1 MKKIIA
7 GLLIAATLLFSGVA
21 EAAPTKW
28 TRNGVTMA
36 TETFVPTTGNTLTL
50 SGANQSTVFVEPAG
64 TLAALTLTMPS
75 SPANGDLITI
85 FSKQNVTA
93 VTFSGGTV
101 NGAPTNFSANGA
113 TTFVYSSASG
123 QWNAT
128 TTKIAGQ
135 SGLDGL
141 YALPGGQNAAPII
154 AQCAGSGDQAT
165 LATAAASA
173 TTRRTG
179 IQVGNGCD
187 LNNRW
192 QLTNNSFVSLFG
204 VSPGNMDAT
213 TKETSTGAGALTISS
228 NSVATSSPSKL
239 AIDMNGATELSINN
253 LYISGNYEVPP
264 SAIIGNTVQN
274 GGCCA
279 KNALELNNV
288 SLARART
295 IVGCPIDM
303 GTGLAVSGCSTT
315 ANTLP
320 RTIKSQF
327 SIFSHGYAQNISDNM
342 AWMSQYSGGGIIS
355 MPQFGGGGNQF
366 LGNRIEFGC
375 SNGPCFWYSSPHA
388 TGDTGASY
396 HNSMSIDN
404 EQSPEYYFG
413 RSLGY
418 MANDNSINRPS
429 LSNNFVST
437 GGFGQDL
444 DWAKGA
450 GWSIDLTNFNAVG
463 TNTSSTLSQVAAI
476 MNGYTY
482 TITADVTVT
491 SGTLTPVVGGV
502 SGTPISASGTAI
514 SQTIV
519 GGATQSIGFTG
530 SSFTGTVDN
539 VIVKY
544 TSRRPIMAIG
554 GGGQTVQG
562 VRFSDFLLRD
572 SNGVIDYIA
581 HMNGTAGLDN
591 GVHVSGWFNGANILG
606 SLNTTNET
614 PALMSLDTMGNGSGG
629 YTGEFTR
636 RGVPFGIGPAHP
648 RQSVAL
654 DMKDPVNATKS
665 VAFPAGTTA
674 QRGVCDSTHV
684 GEQRYNTSLGTM
696 EVCTGASPSWK
707 GLGDITSASFANY
720 IGGLQIA
727 NDVTTP
733 NTTFTVAPGTVTD
746 DTNLV
751 QMQLPAFSKTT
762 AAWAAGSGNGCLD
775 TGTVTTNATY
785 HIFVIA
791 KPALAATGVLCS
803 TSSYAPLMPAGYVYK
818 ARVGSFLT
826 DGSANIL
833 AFTQRG
839 QKFTLNAMQL
849 ALNSVSIG
857 TSASSQTLG
866 FVPSGVKVIPNCQI
880 SISNASPPAS
890 VLMTGLDEQADV
902 APTTTVPFGTAAGF
916 DVQQITSAAGVANAA
931 CPEVVTNTSRQ
942 VRLRASAASTSV
954 SVIGKGWTDC
964 LGGSCPQPKTI
975 VLTSGTSM
983 TLPADWNPN
992 ANTVIAIGEG
1002 GNGGPGNSTNY
1013 GGGGGGGGA
1022 LAQIF
1027 NLSDAAGTSITYQIG
1042 TGGSGTN
1049 TQFKNGSTLVAA
1061 GGANGSSTS
1070 GSGAAGGT
1078 TAASV
1083 GTVKYAGGNGSARGT
1098 FTAGGGGG
1106 AASLLGAGNA
1116 GGASSGTSAT
1126 GSSAGGSVGGGA
1138 AATAGTATQGGIGGA
1153 GPDGTGGGTGGVAG
1167 NTTTATG
1174 GNSTNGGGGGGA
1186 FANQTSGQQG
1196 GGGGNGSM
1204 YPAWAYNGVQYGPG
1218 SGGGGGGTNN
1228 TTGGNGGN
1236 GGGYGGGGGAGAYN
1250 NSTGG
1255 TGAPGLI
1262 VLVYYPIK

>member
-7 GLLIAATLLFSGVA
+7 SLLLIASLAFAGVA

-36 TETFVPTTGNTLTL
+36 TETFVPTTGNTLALT
-50 SGANQSTVFVEPAG
+50 GANQSTVFIEPAG
-64 TLAALTLTMPS
+64 TLAALTLTMPA
-75 SPANGDLITI
+75 SPSNGDLITI

-93 VTFSGGTV
+93 VTFNGGTL

-128 TTKIAGQ
+128 TTKISGQ
-135 SGLDGL
+135 TGLDGL

-192 QLTNNSFVSLFG
+192 QLTNNSFVSMFG

-253 LYISGNYEVPP
+253 LYMSGNYEVVPVGL
-264 SAIIGNTVQN
+264 IGNTQQN

-288 SLARART
+288 SMARART

-342 AWMSQYSGGGIIS
+342 SWMNQYSGGGIIS
-355 MPQFGGGGNQF
+355 MPQFGGAGNQF

-429 LSNNFVST
+429 LSNNFIST

-450 GWSIDLTNFNAVG
+450 GWSIDLTNFNAVA
-463 TNTSSTLSQVAAI
+463 TNTNASLSQVAAI

-491 SGTLTPVVGGV
+491 SGTVTPVVGGV

-519 GGATQSIGFTG
+519 GGATQSIAFTG
-530 SSFTGTVDN
+530 SAFTGTIDN

-581 HMNGTAGLDN
+581 HMNGTEGLDN

-648 RQSVAL
+648 RTTVAL
-654 DMKDPVNATKS
+654 DMKDPVNATKA

-674 QRGVCDSTHV
+674 QRGTCDASHV

-707 GLGDITSASFANY
+707 GLGDITASSFVNY
-720 IGGLQIA
+720 IGGLQLS
-727 NDVTTP
+727 NDLTTP
-733 NTTFTVAPGTVTD
+733 NTTIGIAAGSVTD
-746 DTNLV
+746 DTSFV
-751 QMQLPAFSKTT
+751 QMVMPAFTKTT
-762 AAWAAGSGNGCLD
+762 AAWAAGTGNGCLD
-775 TGTVTTNATY
+775 TGSVAANSTY
-785 HIFVIA
+785 HVFAIG
-791 KPALAATGVLCS
+791 KPALSAVGYLCS
-803 TSSYAPLMPAGYVYK
+803 TSSFAPLMPAGYVYK

-826 DGSANIL
+826 NSGANIV

-849 ALNSVSIG
+849 SANSVSVG
-857 TSASSQTLG
+857 TSAVYQALS
-866 FVPSGVKVIPNCQI
+866 FVPSGVKVTPNCQI
-880 SISNASPPAS
+880 SISNDSPPTS
-890 VLMTGLDEQADV
+890 LLMTGLDEQADV
-902 APTTTVPFGTAAGF
+902 APTNTIPFSTSAGFDLQQITTAAG
-916 DVQQITSAAGVANAA
+916 QANAA
-931 CPEVVTNTSRQ
+931 CPDISTNSARQ
-942 VRLRASAASTSV
+942 VRLRASAASTNV
-954 SVIGKGWTDC
+954 SIIGRGWTDC
-964 LGGSCPQPKTI
+964 LGGSCPQPKTV
-975 VLTSGTSM
+975 VLTSGTTY
-983 TLPADWNPN
+983 TLPADWNRH

-1002 GNGGPGNSTNY
+1002 GNGAPGNFTNF

-1022 LAQIF
+1022 IAQIF
-1027 NLSDAAGTSITYQIG
+1027 NLSDTAGTSITYQIG
-1042 TGGSGTN
+1042 TGGTGTT
-1049 TQFKNGSTLVAA
+1049 TQFKNSSTLVAQFGASTTAGTGGAGGSAGSSVGTIKFA
-1061 GGANGSSTS
+1061 GGA
-1070 GSGAAGGT
+1070 GAD
-1078 TAASV
+1078 
-1083 GTVKYAGGNGSARGT
+1083 KGT
-1098 FTAGGGGG
+1098 FSGGGGGG
-1106 AASLLGAGNA
+1106 AASLLGAGFPGLAGSSTSQTGAGA
-1116 GGASSGTSAT
+1116 GGA
-1126 GSSAGGSVGGGA
+1126 VGGGS
-1138 AATAGTATQGGIGGA
+1138 AGTAATGTQGAIGGN
-1153 GPDGTGGGTGGVAG
+1153 GPTGDGGGTGGTEASPAG
-1167 NTTTATG
+1167 G
-1174 GNSTNGGGGGGA
+1174 DSTNGGGGGGA
-1186 FANQTSGQQG
+1186 FGNTGTPTG
-1196 GGGGNGSM
+1196 GRGSL
-1204 YPAWAYNGVQYGPG
+1204 YPVWLGAYGPG
-1218 SGGGGGGTNN
+1218 SGGGGGGAVTAGA
-1228 TTGGNGGN
+1228 GGNA
-1236 GGGYGGGGGAGAYN
+1236 GGYGGGGGGGGGA
-1250 NSTGG
+1250 SVASAGG
-1255 TGAPGLI
+1255 TGSPGLI
-1262 VLVYYPIK
+1262 VLIYYPIK